1 MRLGGFFGANT
12 AAELEPLCEK
22 LDCYGLSAIPAP
34 WKITEMPDDDCIAF
48 GERARELGIVV
59 GEAGIWENL
68 MTPDADLQFRRIE
81 KAREVIR
88 NADLMGCRC
97 VVSLIGTKD
106 PSDHPLAPHPFMFTD
121 ACKAEFREIVL
132 RILDGFELNSVRYAI
147 EPWHNT
153 FFYKPEEAREFIDS
167 VGHPAFGLHLD
178 QMNMVSQH
186 DYFNTTALINTTFD
200 LLADKVWSVHLK
212 DIRCDYKHLFL
223 KWDEV
228 YIGDGVMDYDTYLKR
243 LAKLPPDTSCF
254 CEHMAEERDYA
265 VNFARLQR
273 LAEKVGV
280 QFLTRKNG

>member
-132 RILDGFELNSVRYAI
+132 RILDGFELKSVRYAI

-178 QMNMVSQH
+178 QMNMVSQQ

-200 LLADKVWSVHLK
+200 LLAHKVWSVHLK

-243 LAKLPPDTSCF
+243 LAKLPPDTPCF

-265 VNFARLQR
+265 VNFARLHR
-273 LAEKVGV
+273 LAGKAGV
-280 QFLTRKNG
+280 EFLARTGG